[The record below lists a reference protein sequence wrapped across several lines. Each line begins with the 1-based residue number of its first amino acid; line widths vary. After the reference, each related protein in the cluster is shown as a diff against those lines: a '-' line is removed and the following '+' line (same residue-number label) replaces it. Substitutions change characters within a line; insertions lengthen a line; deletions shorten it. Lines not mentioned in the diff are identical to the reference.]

1 MFFQNPGEDHE
12 AGENVNG
19 AIYRSFLVNSFPS
32 MIFDGSLAMSWGN
45 SIPNNGAYQGLA
57 YDAFGVDR
65 DERVL
70 NSFNFFARGDASSS
84 EFPVDNVVGGN
95 QRWLVVFDGS
105 TQTVLYNERLP
116 DPLFQGQNLS
126 GADIT
131 EIRAAINSAEPF
143 TQGPPVESYEIWAEA
158 EISDADLRA
167 EDADADS
174 DGLTNLFEYAY
185 GTDPEVADS
194 ERGPRMVNADG
205 VVTLQYQRST
215 TAAVEPLSLIGGAS
229 LENLT
234 PFDSG
239 DLETI
244 GVAEGE
250 IEEVTVDLSTL
261 GERFFLRLTTSSL

>member
-19 AIYRSFLVNSFPS
+19 VTYRSFLVNSFPS
-32 MIFDGSLAMSWGN
+32 SFNDGSLAFSWGL

-57 YDAFGVDR
+57 YDAFGPSR
-65 DERVL
+65 DMRSL

-95 QRWLVVFDGS
+95 QRWLAVFDGS

-116 DPLFQGQNLS
+116 DPLFQGQDLS
-126 GADIT
+126 ADDIA
-131 EIRAAINSAEPF
+131 EIRAAINSAEF
-143 TQGPPVESYEIWAEA
+143 TTQAPVESYTTWAEA

-185 GTDPEVADS
+185 GTDPEVADA
-194 ERGPRMVNADG
+194 ERGPRVVNTDG

-215 TAAVEPLSLIGGAS
+215 TAEVEPLSLIGGAS
-229 LENLT
+229 LESLT

-244 GVAEGE
+244 GAAEDDVE
-250 IEEVTVDLSTL
+250 QVTVDLSSL